1 MGYWNMQPEKDENM
15 TLIKTNTVL
24 IRRPTCPPGH
34 WTDKFVPF
42 ICFSGLFLNDY
53 GFEIGKKFD
62 IYAGTNKLLLK
73 ATGFKYENPKYKK
86 KEACE

>member
-15 TLIKTNTVL
+15 TLIKANTVL
-24 IRRPTCPPGH
+24 IRRPMLGSRYGIE
-34 WTDKFVPF
+34 KFVPF

-62 IYAGTNKLLLK
+62 IYASTNKLLLK